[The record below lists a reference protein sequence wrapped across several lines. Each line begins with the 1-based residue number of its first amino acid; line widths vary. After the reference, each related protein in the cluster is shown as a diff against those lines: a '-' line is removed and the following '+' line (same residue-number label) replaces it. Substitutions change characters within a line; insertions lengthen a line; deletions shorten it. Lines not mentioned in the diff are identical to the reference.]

1 MSGDIQIDDAKFEE
15 ALQTVLDRPKHD
27 FSAIVG
33 GMHVASGTDMVIGS
47 GEDFRI
53 IHRITSGEEVG
64 TLFVGKRDESFDLK
78 AYIE

>member
-33 GMHVASGTDMVIGS
+33 GMHVASGTDMQLVSPI
-47 GEDFRI
+47 DNTI
-53 IHRITSGEEVG
+53 IFG
-64 TLFVGKRDESFDLK
+64 TLQEPEKGTASMAAESK
-78 AYIE
+78 GCSQGWSP

>member
-33 GMHVASGTDMVIGS
+33 GMHVASGTDMPLVSPI
-47 GEDFRI
+47 DNTI
-53 IHRITSGEEVG
+53 IFG
-64 TLFVGKRDESFDLK
+64 TLQEPEKGT
-78 AYIE
+78 A